1 MSERMLIYAPTVGRG
16 GVRRVIETLCA
27 DLAKHDAWSFDVLG
41 QAFDELGERVDWPE
55 QFGFT
60 QVRPVDRLPLHP
72 DLFMFLMQ
80 KRGNFFE
87 HLKQIAGNY
96 DLVFCPSPWWGFI
109 GTEPI
114 DTPVVSFV
122 PDFAFDHMDIGLIG
136 QYFRGISPI
145 IARHSDHVIFPSD
158 WQREHGETHYGF
170 EGSTVYFSADYTAR
184 DFDAG
189 FDNQHSVRLKYH
201 LPDAYVLAFHC
212 YGHKA
217 AEVIVRGQYY
227 ARRQSANVPPL
238 VIAGLQTGYYAEQPA
253 VNEHVK
259 MVQDTIR
266 ECSGVVGRDV
276 FILGTIPDEDLGGL
290 YAGAVCSVTASRSEG
305 GLSGTVLESILAG
318 VPVVASE
325 LPVFTERLSHEAV
338 SYFPVDDAEALG
350 VALVQVCSDVDG
362 YRERAGRLRD
372 VFTSYTRRDVVAQY
386 MGVFREVLDGR

>member
-1 MSERMLIYAPTVGRG
+1 MARVLIYAPTVGRG

-41 QAFDELGERVDWPE
+41 QAFDELGERMDWPE

-80 KRGNFFE
+80 KRGVFFE
-87 HLKQIAGNY
+87 HLKEVAGDY
-96 DLVFCPSPWWGFI
+96 DLVFCPSTWWGFI

-145 IARHSDHVIFPSD
+145 IAAHSAHTVFPSD

-170 EGSTVYFSADYTAR
+170 EGSTVYFSADYTAA
-184 DFDAG
+184 DFAVTD
-189 FDNQHSVRLKYH
+189 DNRLSVKAKYG
-201 LPDAYVLAFHC
+201 LPDAYVFAFHC
-212 YGHKA
+212 YGHKG
-217 AEVIVRGQYY
+217 AEVIVRGQHV
-227 ARRQSANVPPL
+227 ARRASGEVPPL
-238 VIAGLQTGYYAEQPA
+238 VMAGLQTGYYAQQPA

-266 ECSGVVGRDV
+266 ECSGVIGRDV
-276 FILGTIPDEDLGGL
+276 FILGSVPDDDLGGL
-290 YAGAVCSVTASRSEG
+290 YAGAVCSVTATRSEG

-318 VPVVASE
+318 VPVVASD
-325 LPVFTERLSHEAV
+325 LPVFRERLSHEVV
-338 SYFPVDDAEALG
+338 SYFPVDDGDALG
-350 VALVQVCSDVDG
+350 EVLVSVCSDADG
-362 YRERAGRLRD
+362 YRERAARLRD
-372 VFTSYTRRDVVAQY
+372 MFTLYTRRDVVEQY
-386 MGVFREVLDGR
+386 MDVFREVLNGR